1 MSKFSKLSIFAIV
14 IALAF
19 GFAFSISPVQADG
32 HENFDLKVSH
42 RINGRSLGLSK
53 ELPVDVYVNG
63 GLAFTF
69 EFGDVI
75 ETSLPSGS
83 YSIAVKLAGTDI
95 TVMSLDAGEIPAGVS
110 VSIRATLGA
119 EKAPTLRVNVK

>member
-19 GFAFSISPVQADG
+19 GFAFSISPAQAA
-32 HENFDLKVSH
+32 EEFDLKVSH

-63 GLAFTF
+63 NEAFTF

-75 ETSLPSGS
+75 ETSLPAGS
-83 YSIAVKLAGTDI
+83 YSISVKLAGTDI
-95 TVMSLDAGEIPAGVS
+95 EVMSLNAGEIPAGVS

-119 EKAPTLRVNVK
+119 QKAPTLRVNVK